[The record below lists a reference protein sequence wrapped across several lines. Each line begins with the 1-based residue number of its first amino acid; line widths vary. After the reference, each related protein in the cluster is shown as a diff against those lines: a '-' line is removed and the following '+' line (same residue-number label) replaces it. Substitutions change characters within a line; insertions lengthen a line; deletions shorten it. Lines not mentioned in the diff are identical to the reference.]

1 MSHNVSRTRR
11 LQLAHSTMQHMGQFV
26 GSPNYHVSYET
37 EPSKS
42 RARLHQRL
50 RPTNFG
56 GLIYIHILH
65 ICIYINVYVCV
76 FVSHRCHSIA
86 AAVHACSTPRAHELV
101 ASACLAAAEPS
112 NWRETVAVVKEVD
125 CAVEACAAGGNGS
138 ISGAL
143 HLSHDCGNGP
153 ASKSLIVCVC
163 VCVCACV
170 CVGVCVCV
178 RESVCMC
185 MRMHVCV
192 CVCAGV
198 RVRVRVCVCGFVCVV

>member
-1 MSHNVSRTRR
+1 M
-11 LQLAHSTMQHMGQFV
+11 
-26 GSPNYHVSYET
+26 
-37 EPSKS
+37 
-42 RARLHQRL
+42 
-50 RPTNFG
+50 
-56 GLIYIHILH
+56 
-65 ICIYINVYVCV
+65 CV

-101 ASACLAAAEPS
+101 ASACLAAAETS
-112 NWRETVAVVKEVD
+112 TWRETVAVVKEVD
-125 CAVEACAAGGNGS
+125 CAAEACAAGGNGS

-178 RESVCMC
+178 RESVC
-185 MRMHVCV
+185 VS
-192 CVCAGV
+192 
-198 RVRVRVCVCGFVCVV
+198 